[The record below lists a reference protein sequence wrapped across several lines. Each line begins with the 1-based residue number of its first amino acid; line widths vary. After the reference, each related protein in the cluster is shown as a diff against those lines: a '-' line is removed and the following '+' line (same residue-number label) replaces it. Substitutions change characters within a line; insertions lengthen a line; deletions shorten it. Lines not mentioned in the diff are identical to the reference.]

1 MTTPAHEIRHSTY
14 PDAIDRLLAGRPEEA
29 ARLLEDMPRGERT
42 READLA
48 LAKAY
53 LELGQGAAAAVIL
66 DDLVAVAESD
76 QPSGLRAYLTLLSAK
91 ASALAGHPE
100 EAACVLAEVGAIDPR
115 MEHAAG
121 DMERRIERGRPP
133 AFRF

>member
-1 MTTPAHEIRHSTY
+1 MTAPARETRHSTY

-29 ARLLEDMPRGERT
+29 ARLLEGMPRGERT
-42 READLA
+42 REAGLA

-53 LELGQGAAAAVIL
+53 LELGQGAAAAEIL

-91 ASALAGHPE
+91 ASAPH
-100 EAACVLAEVGAIDPR
+100 
-115 MEHAAG
+115 
-121 DMERRIERGRPP
+121 
-133 AFRF
+133 